1 MKAYIKSSS
10 AISAQASINGTYPW
24 SELSHYENFF
34 TAIEPNYKD
43 YVPAMKL
50 RRMGRLVKMA
60 LISAVDCVN
69 KAGVKN
75 PGGII
80 SSSGWGCLTDT
91 YEFLADITK
100 EGDEPPWPA
109 TFINSTHNTPGGQI
123 ALYLE
128 CQNYNNVIVNGN
140 TSFEL
145 ALEDALMLLAEGKD
159 NILVG
164 GYDEITTIDYEL
176 KERSGYWKIT
186 DRDSSSFLSS
196 ETLGTMAGEGSAFV
210 LLSTDSDSSSAMI
223 KDAVVKNGG
232 PESNVFDHLLND
244 FLEQNN
250 MALNDIDLVLSGANG
265 DRRIMPYYKN
275 LYSGVFNNTEVFE
288 YKSLCGE
295 YDTAS
300 SFGVWLANEIIKS
313 QVLPL
318 ENNKHQKEIKNI
330 LLFNYASSYK
340 HAFILVSKTGL

>member
-10 AISAQASINGTYPW
+10 AISAQESINGTYPW
-24 SELSHYENFF
+24 PEPSFYENFF
-34 TAIEPNYKD
+34 TAIEPSYKD

-50 RRMGRLVKMA
+50 RRMGRLVKMS
-60 LISAVDCVN
+60 LISAVDCMN
-69 KAGVKN
+69 KSGVKDL
-75 PGGII
+75 GGII
-80 SSSGWGCLTDT
+80 SASGWGCLTDT
-91 YEFLADITK
+91 YDFLADITN

-123 ALYLE
+123 ALYLG

-159 NILVG
+159 NVLVG
-164 GYDEITTIDYEL
+164 GYDEITPVDYEL

-196 ETLGTMAGEGSAFV
+196 ETLGTMAGEGAAFV
-210 LLSTDSDSSSAMI
+210 LLSKDPDSAFSEI
-223 KDAVVKNGG
+223 KDATVKSGG
-232 PESNVFDHLLND
+232 PESNVFEHLLTD

-250 MALNDIDLVLSGANG
+250 LALNDIDLVLSGANG

-275 LYSGVFNNTEVFE
+275 LYTSVFHNQKIFE

-300 SFGVWLANEIIKS
+300 SFGVWLANEIIKT

-318 ENNKHQKEIKNI
+318 ENEKSQKDIKNI

-340 HAFILVSKTGL
+340 HAFILVSKTGV